1 MNKNKLIEELFS
13 EIVGGYTHDPSN
25 TGGVES
31 IYGSTDATKFRPK
44 EEEGCDDEELY
55 ESLFSEFEL
64 DEAQRK
70 REVKKA
76 PVLTEDESG
85 DSVTIPLPKF
95 TPNES
100 WGDPNSADFKRIE
113 KFVLKA
119 AGAEKDIKKK
129 FDKLLRPFESEAA
142 VRSPGRMISSLIL
155 LESLASILR
164 NFSESPAGFV
174 FEGFLAALTF
184 GKQIN
189 EKTPT
194 GLPIEDIVAYDKD
207 GLNGVPA
214 SLKVL
219 RGRARAT
226 DTGNIKHSGTG
237 IHGSYQ
243 NLIRFFD
250 RYSAIEY
257 VVALKRGK
265 ESDQVQL
272 FSFFL
277 TRGNMVEVFFK
288 TGNQHLFG
296 DYAEELQED
305 PRMSWQKLRKILYA
319 TIGEEGAKWKNKK
332 DSKTVKGRSDN
343 ELGKGKYDDKGS
355 QPSDRDAFLDDE
367 FYDDGTVKE
376 EEKSILEAKS
386 ETQWEIKQHD
396 LPSLRGV
403 YEVGAQEIARLD
415 LSTDG
420 IRKRNAFIADKLG
433 DTVRKLFVDVKSMST
448 NIDDYFTSPDRDTA
462 KSSFGPDAA
471 TNADE
476 IGKEMSDIVTS
487 EGDKE
492 TEEPA

>member
-129 FDKLLRPFESEAA
+129 FDKLLRPFESDAA

-184 GKQIN
+184 GKQVN

-194 GLPIEDIVAYDKD
+194 GLPIEDIIAYDPD

-219 RGRARAT
+219 KGRTRGSQS
-226 DTGNIKHSGTG
+226 GNIEAAGTG

-257 VVALKRGK
+257 IVALKRG
-265 ESDQVQL
+265 SDQDQIQL
-272 FSFFL
+272 FSFFI
-277 TRGNMVEVFFK
+277 TRDNVVDVLEA
-288 TGNQHLFG
+288 TGNEHLFG
-296 DYAEELQED
+296 DLADEIWNK
-305 PRMSWQKLRKILYA
+305 RKRGWKVLRQLLYR
-319 TIGEEGAKWKNKK
+319 TIGEEAQGTGRGKK
-332 DSKTVKGRSDN
+332 VKTRKQSDSDDSFLSKDYDETGEEYGTTSESQILSEGSD
-343 ELGKGKYDDKGS
+343 
-355 QPSDRDAFLDDE
+355 
-367 FYDDGTVKE
+367 
-376 EEKSILEAKS
+376 
-386 ETQWEIKQHD
+386 TQWTIKQHE
-396 LPSLRGV
+396 LFQLQGMTGV
-403 YEVGAQEIARLD
+403 NAQLIAKLD
-415 LSTDG
+415 LSTAG

-462 KSSFGPDAA
+462 KNSFGPDAA

-476 IGKEMSDIVTS
+476 IGKEMSDIVTN

-492 TEEPA
+492 SEEL

>member
-44 EEEGCDDEELY
+44 EEEGYDDEELY

-129 FDKLLRPFESEAA
+129 FDKLLRPFESDAA

-184 GKQIN
+184 GKQVN

-194 GLPIEDIVAYDKD
+194 GLPIEDIIAYDPD

-219 RGRARAT
+219 KGRTRGSQS
-226 DTGNIKHSGTG
+226 GNIEAAGTG

-257 VVALKRGK
+257 IVALKRG
-265 ESDQVQL
+265 ENQDQVQL
-272 FSFFL
+272 FSFFI
-277 TRGNMVEVFFK
+277 TRTNVVDVLEA
-288 TGNQHLFG
+288 TGNEHLFG
-296 DYAEELQED
+296 DLADEIWKK
-305 PRMSWQKLRKILYA
+305 RKSGWKVLRQLLYR
-319 TIGEEGAKWKNKK
+319 TIGEEAEGSGRGKQVKTRKW
-332 DSKTVKGRSDN
+332 DP
-343 ELGKGKYDDKGS
+343 KGS
-355 QPSDRDAFLDDE
+355 EFMGKDYDETGEEYGTTSESQILSEGSD
-367 FYDDGTVKE
+367 
-376 EEKSILEAKS
+376 
-386 ETQWEIKQHD
+386 TQWTIKQHE
-396 LPSLRGV
+396 LSKLRTV
-403 YEVGAQEIARLD
+403 REVGAQEIAKLD

-433 DTVRKLFVDVKSMST
+433 DTVRKLFIDVKSMST

-492 TEEPA
+492 SEEL

>member
-25 TGGVES
+25 TGVES

-129 FDKLLRPFESEAA
+129 FDKLLRPFESDAA

-184 GKQIN
+184 GKQVN

-194 GLPIEDIVAYDKD
+194 GLPIEDIIAYDPD

-219 RGRARAT
+219 KGRTRGSQS
-226 DTGNIKHSGTG
+226 GNIEAAGTG

-257 VVALKRGK
+257 IVALKRG
-265 ESDQVQL
+265 SDQDQIQL
-272 FSFFL
+272 FSFFI
-277 TRGNMVEVFFK
+277 TRDNVVDVLEA
-288 TGNQHLFG
+288 TGNEHLFG
-296 DYAEELQED
+296 DLADEIWNK
-305 PRMSWQKLRKILYA
+305 RKRGWKVLRQLLYR
-319 TIGEEGAKWKNKK
+319 TIGEEAEGTGRGKK
-332 DSKTVKGRSDN
+332 VKTRKQSDSDDSFLSKDYDETGEEYDTTSESQILSEGSD
-343 ELGKGKYDDKGS
+343 
-355 QPSDRDAFLDDE
+355 
-367 FYDDGTVKE
+367 
-376 EEKSILEAKS
+376 
-386 ETQWEIKQHD
+386 TQWTIKQHE
-396 LPSLRGV
+396 LFQLQGMPGV
-403 YEVGAQEIARLD
+403 NAQLIAKLD

-433 DTVRKLFVDVKSMST
+433 DTVRKLFIDVKSMST

-492 TEEPA
+492 SEESA